1 MAKKCCPKGA
11 RRTSKNGPCKRKGKI
26 VAKRACKR

>member
-11 RRTSKNGPCKRKGKI
+11 RRVKGGACLRGRKFVKKVSCG
-26 VAKRACKR
+26 R